1 MNKIQNETVKPLIL
15 RDTETGEK
23 YTLEFSR
30 DSVKWAENRG
40 FKYADV
46 SDYPMTGVYDL
57 FFYAFRMHH
66 PGIARSQTDKIIDDW
81 GGIEGIP
88 DGVLERLGQLYTAA
102 FSTLRD
108 ENTPIRVTVE
118 F

>member
-1 MNKIQNETVKPLIL
+1 MAGKEIVKPLIL

-30 DSVKWAENRG
+30 ETVRWAERRG

-46 SDYPMTGVYDL
+46 SDYPMTGVYDI
-57 FFYAFRMHH
+57 FWYAFRMHH
-66 PGIARSQTDKIIDDW
+66 PGIDRRKTDKIIDDW
-81 GGIEGIP
+81 GGIENIP
-88 DGVLERLGQLYTAA
+88 DGVLERIGELYSAP
-102 FSTLRD
+102 FSTMRD
-108 ENTPIRVTVE
+108 ENNPPKVTVE